1 MSSPFVTMVVCVNEC
16 SILEPQWIQRLQRIL
31 VGPLGIAGPPMEI
44 LGPQG
49 PLGTLGAPWAHGPLD
64 AQGPM
69 GPWGSLAP
77 QGPLGS
83 LALPWVFCVSACLL
97 RVFCVS
103 FACLRVFCV
112 FWGKVWASWDS
123 FGQDWG
129 SFGQVGQSLWEFGI
143 IWDSLWGIWHQMLR
157 VFCVSFEM
165 RFSLL
170 PGKVEKSACLLR
182 VFACLLELGFGPFS
196 KEQARARQRASVGYS
211 KLSVA
216 LGKAETGES

>member
-49 PLGTLGAPWAHGPLD
+49 PLGTLGAPWAHGPLG

-97 RVFCVS
+97 HVFCVS
-103 FACLRVFCV
+103 FACPRFFL
-112 FWGKVWASWDS
+112 GKVWASWDS

-143 IWDSLWGIWHQMLR
+143 IWDSLWGIWHQM
-157 VFCVSFEM
+157 
-165 RFSLL
+165 
-170 PGKVEKSACLLR
+170 SACLLR
-182 VFACLLELGFGPFS
+182 VFSICEKSHFNFTGQKLKNVRVFCVSFACLLKRDFA
-196 KEQARARQRASVGYS
+196 K
-211 KLSVA
+211 
-216 LGKAETGES
+216 

>member
-49 PLGTLGAPWAHGPLD
+49 PLGTLGAPWAHGPLG

-83 LALPWVFCVSACLL
+83 LALPWVFCVSACLV

-103 FACLRVFCV
+103 FAFLGESLGKLGQ
-112 FWGKVWASWDS
+112 FWTRLGQFWTSWAEFVGVWDNLGLIMGHLASN
-123 FGQDWG
+123 
-129 SFGQVGQSLWEFGI
+129 V
-143 IWDSLWGIWHQMLR
+143 R
-157 VFCVSFEM
+157 VSFACL
-165 RFSLL
+165 FSSGFSDFSTL
-170 PGKVEKSACLLR
+170 PGKS
-182 VFACLLELGFGPFS
+182 
-196 KEQARARQRASVGYS
+196 
-211 KLSVA
+211 
-216 LGKAETGES
+216 

>member
-97 RVFCVS
+97 RVCVS
-103 FACLRVFCV
+103 FAF
-112 FWGKVWASWDS
+112 FGGK
-123 FGQDWG
+123 
-129 SFGQVGQSLWEFGI
+129 FGQVRTVLDKIGAVLDKLGRVCGSLG
-143 IWDSLWGIWHQMLR
+143 
-157 VFCVSFEM
+157 
-165 RFSLL
+165 
-170 PGKVEKSACLLR
+170 
-182 VFACLLELGFGPFS
+182 
-196 KEQARARQRASVGYS
+196 
-211 KLSVA
+211 
-216 LGKAETGES
+216 